1 MHVGGASDGTIL
13 ALNGQ
18 PDTPDRDVG
27 RPERQPAIVA
37 LPRPSSGLARGGQV
51 GIRGDAIPSAGSRQ
65 MCSRGNSHQ
74 TE

>member
-1 MHVGGASDGTIL
+1 
-13 ALNGQ
+13 
-18 PDTPDRDVG
+18 
-27 RPERQPAIVA
+27 
-37 LPRPSSGLARGGQV
+37 V